1 MIKFIPVLIFCCLI
15 VVKRIRVCGSDISD
29 DYSSSVHNF
38 SFTNYSV
45 VDDNYNHNQS
55 NSHHIKVNHLH
66 TNHGINNNI
75 INNNNNISIIDLIPF
90 NGEPITKLRLN
101 YLEQAVDLFILVEA
115 AYTFTGI
122 KKSFFYLDKYKH
134 WYDFLIKMNKVLIV
148 KIDSFP
154 THINQ
159 RDRIEFNK
167 VIDGLTNV
175 ITPEKEMIWYREY
188 YQRQYGLEVIARYFH
203 HHHHH
208 EGDQQH
214 HHDHNDHKYILIS
227 SDADEIPKVEI
238 VQKLRLIYK
247 SLSDRPR
254 SLEML
259 LFTYSFKWL
268 KVHQL
273 WYKAFVVNNK
283 YIQSNKDNNNIINLS
298 AIRNDI
304 QLKTIKNA
312 GWHCSNF
319 MDAQELYRKMISFS
333 HAKDKMMTSKIV
345 NITWIQY
352 AIKYGYD
359 LYGRNDE
366 WERSIIY
373 NGKHGY
379 PICPTCHIDINI
391 ED

>member
-1 MIKFIPVLIFCCLI
+1 MMMIKFIPALIYYSLI
-15 VVKRIRVCGSDISD
+15 VFKMIRVCGGDLSN
-29 DYSSSVHNF
+29 DYSSSVHNINL
-38 SFTNYSV
+38 TNYSV
-45 VDDNYNHNQS
+45 VNDYYNYNQS
-55 NSHHIKVNHLH
+55 NYHHVKVNHH
-66 TNHGINNNI
+66 HHGINDI
-75 INNNNNISIIDLIPF
+75 YIIDLIPF

-134 WYDFLIKMNKVLIV
+134 WYDFLIKKNKVLIV

-159 RDRIEFNK
+159 SDRIEFNK
-167 VIDGLTNV
+167 VIHSLTNI

-188 YQRQYGLEVIARYFH
+188 YQRQYGLGVIARYFH
-203 HHHHH
+203 HHHESDHN
-208 EGDQQH
+208 
-214 HHDHNDHKYILIS
+214 HNDHKYILIS

-254 SLEML
+254 SFEML

-268 KVHQL
+268 KVNQL
-273 WYKAFVVNNK
+273 WYKAFVVNDK
-283 YIQSNKDNNNIINLS
+283 YIESNNNTINLS
-298 AIRNDI
+298 AIRSDM

-319 MDAQELYRKMISFS
+319 MDAHELYRKMTSFS
-333 HAKDKMMTSKIV
+333 HAKDAMMTSKIV
-345 NITWIQY
+345 NMTWIRY
-352 AIKYGYD
+352 AIKYGFD

-379 PICPTCHIDINI
+379 PICPTCRVDINI